1 MPVYD
6 TRYSEQPIEYINIV
20 LKVISPYGAQGVSE
34 SPPRFGRVE
43 LNHKQLGFLPVYLK
57 YEDAVK
63 DYPGAII
70 HQIRVPIEES

>member
-20 LKVISPYGAQGVSE
+20 LKIVSPYGEPGVSE

-43 LNHKQLGFLPVYLK
+43 LHNKQLGFLPVYLK

-63 DYPGAII
+63 DYPDVPI
-70 HQIRVPIEES
+70 HQIRVPIAES